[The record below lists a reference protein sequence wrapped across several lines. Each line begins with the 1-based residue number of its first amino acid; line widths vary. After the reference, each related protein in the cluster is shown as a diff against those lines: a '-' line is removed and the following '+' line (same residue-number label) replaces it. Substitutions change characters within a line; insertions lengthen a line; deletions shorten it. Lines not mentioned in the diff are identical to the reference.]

1 MEEFKVKIASDTG
14 VFYPGQTVNA
24 TLALCLKEP
33 TKAKAVR
40 VHVIGKAR
48 VHWTEEDPYVFFS
61 RYVR

>member
-1 MEEFKVKIASDTG
+1 MEQFRVKIASDTG

-48 VHWTEEDPYVFFS
+48 VHWTEEDP
-61 RYVR
+61 